1 MNRSKP
7 FLYSLAL
14 HLLLIGL
21 MGWVYSALRTPPP
34 KETKIAVSML
44 TYAPANVPSTPT
56 PEPFIP
62 PEPVSQMPKPVKP
75 VKPVPKSVAPAP
87 SKPSAVIPIPSAQS
101 ASAASA
107 PLLAAVSPK
116 PVPQTEPQVAKAPPP
131 PPPVNHQKA
140 YEDDNLG
147 RIRALLAQN
156 LTYPKNA
163 RRLNQQ
169 GDVTVMF
176 SLSPS
181 GEVGTVAITK
191 SSGFELLDEAA
202 RRLIETTAPQFPKPS
217 KTVQISVPI
226 GYKLR

>member
-14 HLLLIGL
+14 HLFLIGL

-34 KETKIAVSML
+34 KETKIAVSVL
-44 TYAPANVPSTPT
+44 TYAPTNAPSTPA
-56 PEPFIP
+56 PEPFMP
-62 PEPVSQMPKPVKP
+62 PEPVSQMPKPVQ
-75 VKPVPKSVAPAP
+75 PVPKSVVAPAP
-87 SKPSAVIPIPSAQS
+87 SKPSAAVPIPSAQP
-101 ASAASA
+101 APAANM
-107 PLLAAVSPK
+107 PPVAAVSPK
-116 PVPQTEPQVAKAPPP
+116 PVPPTEPQVAKTPPP

-140 YEDDNLG
+140 YEDENLG

-181 GEVGTVAITK
+181 GEVGMVAIIK